1 MGKSSKHKLRGGKPP
16 SVTPVGA
23 VVKAADQAAAIP
35 PPPPPPPPAT
45 LAAQTQKI
53 TLAEDMTPDQR
64 RQKEHQDNLNA
75 LRTLA
80 EGAVQYWRPRMR
92 GRFSRGRSK
101 TKKLSGE
108 RKVQYVSAAPQMRG
122 KLSRR
127 DAAVAG
133 KGAYVLPQGQQEW
146 GSLQILSSTLHTP
159 PAPARRC
166 IYYHPLAPVSGAFGP
181 LCAGRGSHL
190 ECCPSPS
197 RKAQAARSRRRS
209 PSAVASRIGVCQ
221 GTPSSLPPSVPSPPY
236 A

>member
-1 MGKSSKHKLRGGKPP
+1 M
-16 SVTPVGA
+16 T
-23 VVKAADQAAAIP
+23 KAADQAAAIP

-101 TKKLSGE
+101 TKKRGTE
-108 RKVQYVSAAPQMRG
+108 GTICIGGAADAG
-122 KLSRR
+122 KIVSRR

-146 GSLQILSSTLHTP
+146 GSLQCSNP
-159 PAPARRC
+159 F
-166 IYYHPLAPVSGAFGP
+166 IYT
-181 LCAGRGSHL
+181 SH
-190 ECCPSPS
+190 PS
-197 RKAQAARSRRRS
+197 RPGPSLHLLSPTCSCQWSIWPTVRGKGITSRML
-209 PSAVASRIGVCQ
+209 PIAVA
-221 GTPSSLPPSVPSPPY
+221 
-236 A
+236 

>member
-1 MGKSSKHKLRGGKPP
+1 MVRLYWVPLQIKVGHSAIRPIFKRAGKPSSPNKMGKSAKNKLRGGKPP
-16 SVTPVGA
+16 TATPVVA
-23 VVKAADQAAAIP
+23 VTKAADQAAAIP

-127 DAAVAG
+127 G
-133 KGAYVLPQGQQEW
+133 MRL
-146 GSLQILSSTLHTP
+146 
-159 PAPARRC
+159 
-166 IYYHPLAPVSGAFGP
+166 
-181 LCAGRGSHL
+181 
-190 ECCPSPS
+190 
-197 RKAQAARSRRRS
+197 
-209 PSAVASRIGVCQ
+209 
-221 GTPSSLPPSVPSPPY
+221 
-236 A
+236 

>member
-1 MGKSSKHKLRGGKPP
+1 MGKSAKNKLRGGKPP
-16 SVTPVGA
+16 IATPVVA
-23 VVKAADQAAAIP
+23 VTKAADQAAAIP

-146 GSLQILSSTLHTP
+146 GSLQCSNP
-159 PAPARRC
+159 F
-166 IYYHPLAPVSGAFGP
+166 IYT
-181 LCAGRGSHL
+181 SH
-190 ECCPSPS
+190 PS
-197 RKAQAARSRRRS
+197 RPGPSLHLLSPTCSCQWSIWPTVRGKGITSRML
-209 PSAVASRIGVCQ
+209 PIAVA
-221 GTPSSLPPSVPSPPY
+221 
-236 A
+236 